1 MKTFVI
7 LINLLYIFTFPLN
20 AQVNNTNCNVKQVS
34 DPFNGKIYLISE
46 YETIYTYT
54 PNIHGLYDYYSA
66 FVYKDSSYY
75 FRLAV
80 KTEQGDIWVAY
91 LTGVQIKFDDDAVLD
106 LKDPTKNTE
115 IIKKKGWEYVEF
127 KLTDDDLKKLSGA
140 KILQM
145 RLLTHGTSIDYKIQ
159 KKEVA
164 LDQCNCILNFQ
175 K

>member
-7 LINLLYIFTFPLN
+7 LINLIYIFTFPLN

-66 FVYKDSSYY
+66 FVYKDSSY
-75 FRLAV
+75 
-80 KTEQGDIWVAY
+80 Y

>member
-7 LINLLYIFTFPLN
+7 LINLIYIFTFPLN

-127 KLTDDDLKKLSGA
+127 KSVSYTHLRAHETVLDLVC
-140 KILQM
+140 
-145 RLLTHGTSIDYKIQ
+145 RLLLE
-159 KKEVA
+159 KKNDA
-164 LDQCNCILNFQ
+164 TANICT
-175 K
+175 